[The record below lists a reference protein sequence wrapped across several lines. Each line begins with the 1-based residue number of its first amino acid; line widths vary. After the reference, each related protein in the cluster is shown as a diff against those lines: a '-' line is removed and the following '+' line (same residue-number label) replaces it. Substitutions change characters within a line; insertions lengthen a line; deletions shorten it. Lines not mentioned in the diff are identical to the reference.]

1 MRLPCAVVAA
11 WLTVIAAPVFAQQP
25 EPQPDATE
33 LAKKTQNPVGDVTA
47 LPFQFNFNTGGDLG
61 DETLLNLNFQPVI
74 PFKLTDNWT
83 MIARTIVPLYSVPS
97 ANGISYSGVGDIQQQ
112 LFVTPAHPGK
122 LIWGVGP
129 MFSFPTATALPVKT
143 GSWAGGFSAVVLTMP
158 GPWVIGALITQIWP
172 MSDAGGEPE
181 TNVFLLQPFVNYN
194 FGGGWALAYSPNI
207 TANWDA
213 SAGNQWTLPLGL
225 GISRTTVFDSRP
237 MTLSAQYYY
246 NVTRPDGA
254 AGQLLR
260 ISVSL
265 LYPRK

>member
-1 MRLPCAVVAA
+1 
-11 WLTVIAAPVFAQQP
+11 
-25 EPQPDATE
+25 
-33 LAKKTQNPVGDVTA
+33 
-47 LPFQFNFNTGGDLG
+47 
-61 DETLLNLNFQPVI
+61 
-74 PFKLTDNWT
+74 
-83 MIARTIVPLYSVPS
+83 
-97 ANGISYSGVGDIQQQ
+97 
-112 LFVTPAHPGK
+112 
-122 LIWGVGP
+122 

-225 GISRTTVFDSRP
+225 GISRTTVFDGRP